1 MNCLKLNKGE
11 YYNWLKFN
19 IIIKIYCFENK
30 KLIFKYVFQIFR
42 IIKLIYCNDI
52 IQIIYLCINFDINM
66 QFELIFEIV
75 DKKLKLLKPSQPLV
89 LKEIKVIEAIPVSEF
104 KFQED
109 FYGEKF
115 YRQYKPYI

>member
-1 MNCLKLNKGE
+1 M
-11 YYNWLKFN
+11 F
-19 IIIKIYCFENK
+19 F
-30 KLIFKYVFQIFR
+30 IFR

-104 KFQED
+104 KFEED

-115 YRQYKPYI
+115 YRKYKPYIWVGIIIAINVIVWTIVYSD